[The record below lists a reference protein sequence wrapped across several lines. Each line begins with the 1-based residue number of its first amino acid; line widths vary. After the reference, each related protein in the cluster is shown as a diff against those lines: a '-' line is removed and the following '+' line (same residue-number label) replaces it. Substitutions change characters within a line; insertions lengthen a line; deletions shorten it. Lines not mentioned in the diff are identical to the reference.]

1 MNGYANNLL
10 HLFQTIEIIME
21 NTNQSLQEKI
31 QAFVADELDGSARQ
45 ALLEQAQATPEIADE
60 IAFSQSL
67 ARMLRHP
74 DATAAS
80 VAIAGV
86 IAEEGFP
93 PPPPTFSFFK
103 TGWKWLGAAAV
114 CLILAGGG
122 YLVAER
128 FGMPATPTQKL
139 SRTTLEPLE
148 NVFFLPADNGQ
159 LPELQRAMTA
169 YDAHHY
175 SDAAPAFE
183 AYLAKRPD
191 SAVRLYL
198 GVSRLLSGQA
208 DKAIQ
213 TLSVAALS
221 NEPPIREAAHW
232 YLALAYLEK
241 NNPSAARRTLL
252 EIPPDG
258 IFGARAKSLLNTL
271 SDI

>member
-1 MNGYANNLL
+1 MNGCANNLF

-31 QAFVADELDGSARQ
+31 QAFVSGELGDPARQ
-45 ALLEQAQATPEIADE
+45 ALLDQAQADSEIADE

-67 ARMLRHP
+67 TRMLRHP
-74 DATAAS
+74 DAAAAS
-80 VAIAGV
+80 ATIAGI

-93 PPPPTFSFFK
+93 PPPTVSFFK

-114 CLILAGGG
+114 FLLLVGGG
-122 YLVAER
+122 YFVAEQ
-128 FGMPATPTQKL
+128 FGMLATASQKL

-148 NVFFLPADNGQ
+148 NVLFLPADSGQ
-159 LPELQRAMTA
+159 LPELQRAMNA
-169 YDAHHY
+169 YDSRRY
-175 SDAAPAFE
+175 TDAAPAFE
-183 AYLAKRPD
+183 AYLDKRPD

-213 TLSVAALS
+213 TLSLAALS
-221 NEPPIREAAHW
+221 NEQPIREAAQW

-241 NNPSAARRTLL
+241 NNPSAARKALL

-258 IFGARAKSLLNTL
+258 IFGSKAKSLLNTL